1 MAGEELDDRRVAAGF
16 RGPSNINILLSLL
29 EQTEHLDGDVAE
41 CGVFRGATL
50 LAMGLHLHQRGVD
63 KTFLGFDSFQGF
75 DESVAID
82 VALGGRMIPRN
93 GSAGSARRRTR
104 TSRATSRGSTW
115 RKRLRS

>member
-41 CGVFRGATL
+41 CGVFRAATL
-50 LAMGLHLHQRGVD
+50 LATALHLHPPAVHN
-63 KTFLGFDSFQGF
+63 TFLVFYSSHPF